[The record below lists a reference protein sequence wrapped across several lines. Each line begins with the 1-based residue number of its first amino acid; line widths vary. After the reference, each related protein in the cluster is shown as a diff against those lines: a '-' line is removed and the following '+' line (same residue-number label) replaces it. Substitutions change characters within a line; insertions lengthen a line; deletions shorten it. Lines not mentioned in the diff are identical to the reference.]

1 MIVLQTIAVAF
12 AMFSAVPV
20 PQFAWNEKNMRYA
33 LCAFPLVGLL
43 CGALWCVC
51 GAGGRVLPCAGM
63 GDRRHPSGRLRRHL

>member
-20 PQFAWNEKNMRYA
+20 PQFVWDEKNMRYA

-43 CGALWCVC
+43 CGVLWCVC
-51 GAGGRVLPCAGM
+51 GVLPLPA
-63 GDRRHPSGRLRRHL
+63 RRGRQGSALCRCG

>member
-20 PQFAWNEKNMRYA
+20 PQFGWNEKNMRYA

-51 GAGGRVLPCAGM
+51 GVLPQ
-63 GDRRHPSGRLRRHL
+63 

>member
-43 CGALWCVC
+43 CGVLWCVC
-51 GAGGRVLPCAGM
+51 GLGKGFG
-63 GDRRHPSGRLRRHL
+63 